1 MVRITETLLFD
12 MTCCAAATS
21 ENFLFAIW
29 LPKWF
34 SVRFSPYLFIKNV
47 SVLYLVCVINAMC
60 FRPTLLMGTESKN
73 SFFRKKLNKHVR
85 TSGEKS
91 SELSEHGP
99 HFRNSSDEQTNC
111 VTCGKTRFAFRMYLL
126 CLFFGLFVNF
136 YFSIE
141 IVSSFNGSCHVH
153 MIVLLQKGFYDMW
166 CQWLYMFESPK
177 TSRYAV
183 WITITITYL

>member
-1 MVRITETLLFD
+1 MQCVFVPHFWWEQNRKIV
-12 MTCCAAATS
+12 
-21 ENFLFAIW
+21 FL
-29 LPKWF
+29 
-34 SVRFSPYLFIKNV
+34 
-47 SVLYLVCVINAMC
+47 
-60 FRPTLLMGTESKN
+60 E
-73 SFFRKKLNKHVR
+73 KKLNKHVR

-91 SELSEHGP
+91 SELSEHNP
-99 HFRNSSDEQTNC
+99 HFRNSSDKQTNC

-153 MIVLLQKGFYDMW
+153 MIVLMPKGFYDMW
-166 CQWLYMFESPK
+166 GQWLYMFESLK

-183 WITITITYL
+183 WIRIAITYL